1 MGAGDHMQDP
11 DRELAALR
19 SRVGALERELEH
31 QRHEKAELRESEEL
45 HRITLS
51 SISDAVFVTDDQ
63 GTLTF
68 ICPNVDVIFGCTP
81 DEVREHGHI
90 SHLLGADLF
99 GPDDLERNGEIRN
112 IEREI
117 VDAAGRG
124 HTLIVNVKRVAIKEG
139 TVLYTCRDITERREA
154 EEAQQAAER
163 RARIAERLASIG
175 TLTAGIAHD
184 VGTPVN
190 IIAGYAK
197 LMEQSLTGET
207 NRERARVIGA
217 QATRITS
224 LIQTL
229 MNLAR
234 PRELIRVPID
244 PAQALDDALSFVRE
258 RLARRGVQLRRWFD
272 PVPRVRGDPD
282 RLQQVFLNLFVNAAD
297 AMPEGGA
304 LEVRLE
310 SPDDDTI
317 EIRIRDEGEGIP
329 ADALER
335 IFEPFY
341 TTKPAGSGTG
351 LGLLVSRGIVVDHGG
366 EIDVT
371 SEVGKGTEFLIRLPA
386 CPPAL

>member
-1 MGAGDHMQDP
+1 
-11 DRELAALR
+11 
-19 SRVGALERELEH
+19 
-31 QRHEKAELRESEEL
+31 
-45 HRITLS
+45 
-51 SISDAVFVTDDQ
+51 
-63 GTLTF
+63 
-68 ICPNVDVIFGCTP
+68 
-81 DEVREHGHI
+81 
-90 SHLLGADLF
+90 
-99 GPDDLERNGEIRN
+99 
-112 IEREI
+112 
-117 VDAAGRG
+117 
-124 HTLIVNVKRVAIKEG
+124 
-139 TVLYTCRDITERREA
+139 
-154 EEAQQAAER
+154 
-163 RARIAERLASIG
+163 
-175 TLTAGIAHD
+175 
-184 VGTPVN
+184 
-190 IIAGYAK
+190 
-197 LMEQSLTGET
+197 MEQSLTGET

-217 QATRITS
+217 QATRITR

-282 RLQQVFLNLFVNAAD
+282 RLQQLFLNLFVNAAD

-317 EIRIRDEGEGIP
+317 EIRIRDEGEGIA